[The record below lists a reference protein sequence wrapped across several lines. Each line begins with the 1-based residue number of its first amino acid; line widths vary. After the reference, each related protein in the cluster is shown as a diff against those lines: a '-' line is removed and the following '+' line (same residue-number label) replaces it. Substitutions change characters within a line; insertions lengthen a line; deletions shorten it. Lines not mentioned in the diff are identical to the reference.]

1 MTNHSGADTDL
12 LALVEDYFTK
22 TFSGDLVADTEQHG
36 LSPQLW
42 AATEELGLPLIG
54 IDEQH
59 GGSGGSLADMLAVA
73 EGTGRHAVPL
83 PVAETSLAAWLL
95 AHAGVEVP
103 TGPLTIVP
111 DGSELSLTGNRLS
124 GRATHVPWAR
134 GARRVV
140 ALVDGRVVTIDPARL
155 DITAGTDLAGMP
167 RDTVDAADIEV
178 DAYEAD
184 VDADEVL
191 LRGALLRAAQIAGAI
206 SAAFELTNRYVE
218 QRVQFGKPI
227 GTFQSV
233 QAHVVELAEVSA
245 LTTLCVQRAGTAALR
260 GAASLEIVATKSV
273 ANRNAGLAARA
284 AHQAHGAIGLTQEYS
299 LQLLT
304 RRLHTWRGDFG
315 DETTLNLRLGAAIT
329 CIGGIAAA
337 VTSVGSMLGV

>member
-1 MTNHSGADTDL
+1 MINHSGADTDL
-12 LALVEDYFTK
+12 LALVEDYFSK
-22 TFSGDLVADTEQHG
+22 TLGADVVADTEQHG
-36 LSPQLW
+36 LVPQLW
-42 AATEELGLPLIG
+42 ASTEVLGLPLIG
-54 IDEQH
+54 IDQQH
-59 GGSGGSLADMLAVA
+59 GGSGGSLLDLLAVA

-83 PVAETSLAAWLL
+83 PVAETSLAAWLF

-103 TGPLTIVP
+103 TGPLAVVP
-111 DGSELSLTGNRLS
+111 DASELSLTGNRLS

-134 GARRVV
+134 GARRLV
-140 ALVDGRVVTIDPARL
+140 ALLAGRVVSIDPARL
-155 DITAGTDLAGMP
+155 HITPGSDLAGMP
-167 RDTVDAADIEV
+167 RDSVNAADVEV
-178 DAYEAD
+178 DVYESHVHAD
-184 VDADEVL
+184 DML

-245 LTTLCVQRAGTAALR
+245 LTTLCVERAGAAALR

-273 ANRNAGLAARA
+273 ANRNATLASRA
-284 AHQAHGAIGLTQEYS
+284 AHQAHGAIGTTREYP

-315 DETTLNLRLGAAIT
+315 DETTLNLRLGVAAA
-329 CIGGIAAA
+329 GGIAAA
-337 VTSVGSMLGV
+337 VTSVGSTLGV

>member
-1 MTNHSGADTDL
+1 MTDHPDADL
-12 LALVEDYFTK
+12 VALVEDYFLK
-22 TFSGDLVADTEQHG
+22 TFSPDVVADAERDG

-59 GGSGGSLADMLAVA
+59 GGSGGSLPDLLAVA

-83 PVAETSLAAWLL
+83 PLAETSLAAWLF
-95 AHAGVEVP
+95 ARAGAEVP

-178 DAYEAD
+178 DASEAD
-184 VDADEVL
+184 VRADDVL

-218 QRVQFGKPI
+218 QRVQFGKPV
-227 GTFQSV
+227 GAFQSV
-233 QAHVVELAEVSA
+233 QAHLVELAEVSA
-245 LTTLCVQRAGTAALR
+245 LTSLCVQRAGAAALR
-260 GAASLEIVATKSV
+260 GPASLEIVATKSV

-284 AHQAHGAIGLTQEYS
+284 AHQAHGAIGMTREYS

-315 DETTLNLRLGAAIT
+315 DETALNLRLGAAVGGT
-329 CIGGIAAA
+329 GGIAAT
-337 VTSVGSMLGV
+337 VTAVGSMLGV

>member
-1 MTNHSGADTDL
+1 MTYHSGADTDL
-12 LALVEDYFTK
+12 LAMLEDYFSK
-22 TFSGDLVADTEQHG
+22 TFSADVVADTEQHG
-36 LSPQLW
+36 VSPQLW

-59 GGSGGSLADMLAVA
+59 GGSGGSLLDLLAVA

-83 PVAETSLAAWLL
+83 PVAETSLAAWLF

-103 TGPLTIVP
+103 TGPLAVVP
-111 DGSELSLTGNRLS
+111 DARELSLTGNRLS

-140 ALVDGRVVTIDPARL
+140 ALLAGRVVSIDPARL
-155 DITAGTDLAGMP
+155 HITPGSDLAGMP
-167 RDTVDAADIEV
+167 RDSVNAADVEV
-178 DAYEAD
+178 DVCGSDVHAD
-184 VDADEVL
+184 DML

-245 LTTLCVQRAGTAALR
+245 LTTLCVERAGAAALC

-273 ANRNAGLAARA
+273 ANRNAARASRA
-284 AHQAHGAIGLTQEYS
+284 AHQAHGAMGMTREYS

-315 DETTLNLRLGAAIT
+315 DETTLNLRLGAAAAA
-329 CIGGIAAA
+329 GGIAAA
-337 VTSVGSMLGV
+337 ATSVGSTLGA